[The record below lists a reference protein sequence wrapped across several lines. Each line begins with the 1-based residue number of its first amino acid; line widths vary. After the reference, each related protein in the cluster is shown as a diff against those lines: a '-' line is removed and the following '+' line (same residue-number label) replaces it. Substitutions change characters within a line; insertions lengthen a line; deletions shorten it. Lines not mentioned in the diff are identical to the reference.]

1 MITVWPV
8 REFLAA
14 TSAGFVEGQAVLDL
28 SFAEDS
34 RARVDMNVVMTETGR
49 IVEVQGTAEG
59 LPFTREEMLQLLGLA
74 EAGIRRLITFQK
86 DALADIASVA
96 RRLVRGGGYPA
107 LAETRAEVA
116 PRPSGT
122 RGRG

>member
-1 MITVWPV
+1 
-8 REFLAA
+8 
-14 TSAGFVEGQAVLDL
+14 
-28 SFAEDS
+28 
-34 RARVDMNVVMTETGR
+34 VVMTETGR

-96 RRLVRGGGYPA
+96 RR
-107 LAETRAEVA
+107 
-116 PRPSGT
+116 
-122 RGRG
+122 